1 MCGFRFGWTAI
12 IGLIPGAGDIA
23 DALLN
28 YCLVLRPSAKGAN
41 LPPWIV
47 TKMWL
52 NNGVSAG
59 VGLVPIAGDMILAI
73 YKANSRNAK
82 LLEEYLRVLGEEH
95 IAAGLPNLTP
105 EPTPLPGQPVGP
117 GRGRGDNHPAQPAA
131 KQLVKDHSQ
140 QQLTAQGNASQS
152 QSTAIDTTTTQGAG
166 QSSSGSRLWNRKK

>member
-105 EPTPLPGQPVGP
+105 EPTPLPGQPVGN
-117 GRGRGDNHPAQPAA
+117 GRGRGDSHPAQPAA

-152 QSTAIDTTTTQGAG
+152 QSTAVNVATAQEEIGRAHV
-166 QSSSGSRLWNRKK
+166 

>member
-1 MCGFRFGWTAI
+1 
-12 IGLIPGAGDIA
+12 
-23 DALLN
+23 
-28 YCLVLRPSAKGAN
+28 
-41 LPPWIV
+41 
-47 TKMWL
+47 MWL

-82 LLEEYLRVLGEEH
+82 LLEEYLRILGEEH

-105 EPTPLPGQPVGP
+105 EPTPLPGQRVGK
-117 GRGRGDNHPAQPAA
+117 GRGQEDTHPAQPAA

-140 QQLTAQGNASQS
+140 QQLNAQGGSVGASQS
-152 QSTAIDTTTTQGAG
+152 QTATPQETA

>member
-28 YCLVLRPSAKGAN
+28 YCLVLRPAAKGAN

-105 EPTPLPGQPVGP
+105 EPTPLPGQPIGG
-117 GRGRGDNHPAQPAA
+117 GRGRGDSHPAQPAA
-131 KQLVKDHSQ
+131 KQFVKDHSQ
-140 QQLTAQGNASQS
+140 QQLIAQSDAVGSQS
-152 QSTAIDTTTTQGAG
+152 QTTATQDVG
-166 QSSSGSRLWNRKK
+166 QSSSGSKFWNRKK

>member
-1 MCGFRFGWTAI
+1 
-12 IGLIPGAGDIA
+12 
-23 DALLN
+23 
-28 YCLVLRPSAKGAN
+28 
-41 LPPWIV
+41 
-47 TKMWL
+47 MWL

-82 LLEEYLRVLGEEH
+82 LLEEYLRILGEEH

-105 EPTPLPGQPVGP
+105 EPTPLPGQRVGK
-117 GRGRGDNHPAQPAA
+117 GRGQEDTHPAQPAA

-140 QQLTAQGNASQS
+140 QQLSAQGGAGGSQS
-152 QSTAIDTTTTQGAG
+152 QTTAVNTATPQETA